1 MQLVNMSAHLEQWE
15 IEIKAMIPDPAAAP
29 VVGLD
34 WEAWQPYWNG
44 NNREWSEP
52 GQDISQNESIKL
64 VKARHPS
71 WSEAQVLVEAKRQ
84 FNAGAQELWTK
95 TFELAQ
101 KLRPNALWSN
111 YDVGHCA
118 ASQVSSTL
126 NTGDGACDDAE
137 YYPWLAR

>member
-1 MQLVNMSAHLEQWE
+1 MSAHLKQWA
-15 IEIKAMIPDPAAAP
+15 IEIQAAIPDPAAAP

-44 NNREWSEP
+44 NHRGAFSDPN
-52 GQDISQNESIKL
+52 QVMSQNESIKL
-64 VKARHPS
+64 VRAQHPS
-71 WSEAQVLVEAKRQ
+71 WSEAQVVIEAKRQ

-101 KLRPNALWSN
+101 NLRPNALWSN
-111 YDVGHCA
+111 YGVGHCA

-126 NTGDGACDDAE
+126 NTGDCACDNAE